1 MVTTRATMTSVT
13 TAPNDI
19 HVFDRDLMAHRRKRA
34 SANFA
39 DYDFL
44 FRWAENQI
52 FESLPVIKRNFKKV
66 LVMGG
71 RYSSDFFNRLPA
83 YLDDNAKIQ
92 IYDIDDSFHQ
102 NTPYPV
108 VTGDEEA
115 LPFAHGSFDL
125 ILSNLNFHSVNDLP
139 GLLIQLRKTLK
150 ADGLLIGSLFGGE
163 TLFELRESMTQAELK
178 IKGGASPR
186 VHPFA
191 TKQDMGALLQRAGYN
206 LPVIDSDIVT
216 VTYDNMFKLI
226 ADLRGM
232 GETNIINARDK
243 TYVGKNLF
251 FEAARHYGESHVEKS
266 TDRIEA
272 SFEVIFIHGWAPHES
287 QQKPLRP
294 GSAQK
299 RMADALGESEEK
311 L

>member
-1 MVTTRATMTSVT
+1 MMPSHT
-13 TAPNDI
+13 PNDI
-19 HVFDRDLMAHRRKRA
+19 HVFDRALMAQRRKRA
-34 SANFA
+34 ADRFA

-44 FRWAENQI
+44 FRWAEDQI
-52 FESLPVIKRNFKKV
+52 FESLPVIKRDFKNV

-71 RYSSDFFNRLPA
+71 RYSSGFFENLKTHLSEDA
-83 YLDDNAKIQ
+83 AIQ
-92 IYDIDDSFHQ
+92 FYDIDESYHT
-102 NTPYPV
+102 NAAYPL

-115 LPFAHGSFDL
+115 LPFAHESFDL
-125 ILSNLNFHSVNDLP
+125 VLSNLNFHSVNDLP
-139 GLLIQLRKTLK
+139 GLLIQLRKVLK
-150 ADGLLIGSLFGGE
+150 PDGLLIGSLFGGE
-163 TLFELRESMTQAELK
+163 SLFELRESLTQAELQ
-178 IKGGASPR
+178 IKGGVSPR

-216 VTYDNMFKLI
+216 VTYENMFKLM

-232 GETNIINARDK
+232 GETNIIAARDK
-243 TYVGKNLF
+243 TYAGKRLF
-251 FEAARHYGESHVEKS
+251 FEAARHYAENYGEND
-266 TDRIEA
+266 TGRIEA
-272 SFEVIFIHGWAPHES
+272 SFEVIFVHGWAPHES

-299 RMADALGESEEK
+299 RMADALGADEEK